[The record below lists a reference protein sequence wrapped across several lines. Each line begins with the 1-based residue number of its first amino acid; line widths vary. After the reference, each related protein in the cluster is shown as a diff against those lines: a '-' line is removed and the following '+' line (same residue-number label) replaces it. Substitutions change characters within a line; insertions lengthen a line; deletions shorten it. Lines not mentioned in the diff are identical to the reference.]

1 MSIDIAFDILYVGD
15 TSVIHR
21 SLKERQEILQEVV
34 KPIKGRL
41 EILVPNGGLNA
52 HRPSG
57 NGALRFNRLLV
68 IVFFC
73 MLHILFNNNG
83 CFNLLKF
90 LVILRSVC
98 GFVSMRCS
106 CQEPKLL
113 HLSSSQPGNMWAST
127 MVSCCELCYI
137 VQTQEYVPRNVTSIV
152 HPIIKLIAEIWNL
165 YNSRKHLRSSLVLD
179 VHVPPI
185 SKNYTSLLSFLW

>member
-57 NGALRFNRLLV
+57 KDALRFNRLLV

-113 HLSSSQPGNMWAST
+113 HLSSSQPGNM
-127 MVSCCELCYI
+127 
-137 VQTQEYVPRNVTSIV
+137 
-152 HPIIKLIAEIWNL
+152 
-165 YNSRKHLRSSLVLD
+165 
-179 VHVPPI
+179 
-185 SKNYTSLLSFLW
+185 